1 MVIAK
6 LTHCKIARAYLATDI
21 TVLSYSFPQEWLR
34 KTRFISGVKI
44 YAQAQNLFTF
54 TKFTGLDPEG
64 SSNMYQAQYP
74 MARQFTFGLD
84 LTF

>member
-1 MVIAK
+1 M
-6 LTHCKIARAYLATDI
+6 
-21 TVLSYSFPQEWLR
+21 LSYSFPQEWLR

-64 SSNMYQAQYP
+64 RAICTRHSTRWHANSP
-74 MARQFTFGLD
+74 SDST
-84 LTF
+84 